1 MTHLQ
6 LWFNQLTGPIPK
18 EIGGLIRLEGLGLA
32 NNQLTQ
38 EIPEEIA
45 NLTNL
50 IGLNLSSNQLSGKI
64 PESICDIY
72 PNLSL
77 ATSFFSVSDNQLCP
91 PYPDCIK
98 YTVGVQD
105 KSGCG

>member
-1 MTHLQ
+1 MKVRIILDR
-6 LWFNQLTGPIPK
+6 NQLFDGNHWILTLMK
-18 EIGGLIRLEGLGLA
+18 TLLIK
-32 NNQLTQ
+32 
-38 EIPEEIA
+38 PEEIA

-50 IGLNLSSNQLSGKI
+50 TGLNLSSNQLSGKI
-64 PESICDIY
+64 PKSICDIY

-77 ATSFFSVSDNQLCP
+77 ANSIFSVSDNQLCP

-105 KSGCG
+105 ISGCG

>member
-1 MTHLQ
+1 MKVRIILDR
-6 LWFNQLTGPIPK
+6 NQLFDGNHWILTLMK
-18 EIGGLIRLEGLGLA
+18 TLLIK
-32 NNQLTQ
+32 
-38 EIPEEIA
+38 PEEIA

-50 IGLNLSSNQLSGKI
+50 TGLNLSSNQLSGKI
-64 PESICDIY
+64 PERICDIY

-77 ATSFFSVSDNQLCP
+77 ANSIFSVSDNQLCP

-105 KSGCG
+105 ISGCG

>member
-1 MTHLQ
+1 MKVRIL
-6 LWFNQLTGPIPK
+6 LGRNQLFDGNHWILTLMKTLLIKPK
-18 EIGGLIRLEGLGLA
+18 EIGGLIKLEGLGLA
-32 NNQLTQ
+32 NNQLAQ

-50 IGLNLSSNQLSGKI
+50 IGLNLSSNQL
-64 PESICDIY
+64 
-72 PNLSL
+72 
-77 ATSFFSVSDNQLCP
+77 CP

-105 KSGCG
+105 ISGCG